1 MAMYDPSLRS
11 AVLRLLERWGRLPL
25 SDLVGML
32 DPLQRPR
39 FRTELLKDMEWEG
52 LLRLQQVG
60 DEVVVERVPR
70 GTAGV
75 AGTPALGAP
84 PSEG

>member
-1 MAMYDPSLRS
+1 MYDPSLQSR
-11 AVLRLLERWGRLPL
+11 VLRLLERWGSLPL

-52 LLRLQQVG
+52 LITLRPVG
-60 DEVVVERVPR
+60 DEVVIGLVPR
-70 GTAGV
+70 GAAGV
-75 AGTPALGAP
+75 TGQPPLGTPL
-84 PSEG
+84 SEG

>member
-11 AVLRLLERWGRLPL
+11 AVLRLLERWDRLPL

-39 FRTELLKDMEWEG
+39 FRPELLKDMEWEG
-52 LLRLQQVG
+52 LLRLHQVG
-60 DEVVVERVPR
+60 DEVVVEFVPR
-70 GTAGV
+70 GTARA
-75 AGTPALGAP
+75 AGKPAFEAP